1 MIPLTPPLDATI
13 PYSYIGRFNK
23 PFLVYLKLIDL
34 DSLDC
39 FISKIVKFIPVNS
52 LFVVF
57 IKLRYSNNSFIMCGN
72 QFGFD
77 YKNTDLERL
86 LYIIKDKIADSF
98 ETYNMMDDVVYI
110 QLSFRKVDSK
120 LLSDFQIDKLDD
132 NSKMSHTDYN
142 TIVSNKNITVS
153 TNEFSL
159 GSPLKVDLS
168 NDNITCIYLTLG
180 NETINFIDRI
190 VNNAK
195 LLTPKHLDNIISF
208 DKSYKF
214 YLLSYF
220 KSSYV
225 LAVK

>member
-1 MIPLTPPLDATI
+1 MILLIRPLDTPI
-13 PYSYIGRFNK
+13 PCSYIGRFNK

-39 FISKIVKFIPVNS
+39 FISKIVNFIPVNS

-72 QFGFD
+72 QFAFD
-77 YKNTDLERL
+77 YKNVTDLERL
-86 LYIIKDKIADSF
+86 LYTVKDKIADCF
-98 ETYNMMDDVVYI
+98 ETYNNMMHDHIVYI
-110 QLSFRKVDSK
+110 QLSFKKVDSSK

-142 TIVSNKNITVS
+142 TIISNKNITVY
-153 TNEFSL
+153 TNEFYL
-159 GSPLKVDLS
+159 GSPLKVNLS

-180 NETINFIDRI
+180 NETINFLDII

-195 LLTPKHLDNIISF
+195 LLTPKHPDNIISF

-214 YLLSYF
+214 YLLSDL
-220 KSSYV
+220 KSS
-225 LAVK
+225 